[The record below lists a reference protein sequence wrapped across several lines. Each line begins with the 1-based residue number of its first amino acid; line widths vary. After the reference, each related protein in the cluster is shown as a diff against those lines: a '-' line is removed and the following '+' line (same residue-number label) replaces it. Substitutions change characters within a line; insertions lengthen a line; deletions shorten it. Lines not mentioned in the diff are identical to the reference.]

1 MRRLIAVLSFV
12 AASNLLAQTPGTG
25 GMQPALVAVSWNWL
39 AQGEHPAGT
48 VAPGAVAPRFPSP
61 AFGGHPPDS
70 RFPTPGSEL
79 TVYLMTMGH
88 GDEIWE
94 RFGHNAIRIVDAA
107 RGTDSVYNWGT
118 FDFHQPNFLQRFMT
132 GNTLYWMQGDGIAE
146 ELEKYRYLNRSVWA
160 QELNLTPEERV
171 AVRDYIAW
179 NARPENRYYRYD
191 YYLDNCS
198 TRVRDVIDRVIGGH
212 LRDVSA
218 SRLTNT
224 TYRFHTQRLLQF
236 DRAVAVGTNIGLGAV
251 ADRPISAWE
260 EMFLPARL
268 QEHVR
273 GVQLKNPDGSTRP
286 LVKGEQQL
294 FAAQRPPEPTQPPDH
309 TLIYLA
315 TGLVIGGLV
324 VMLTRAA
331 NAGRRAARIALATL
345 TTTWAA
351 LTGLLGAILIV
362 GWAATRHVFMAWNE
376 NLLQFEPLSLGL
388 AVVLPLAIMRGRAAH
403 TAQRLSLVIALI
415 ALLGFVIQV
424 LPGVDQVNGAV
435 IALALPVHVA
445 LAWSM
450 RALATVHA
458 TSPAPGAAARAVVS
472 RSAA

>member
-1 MRRLIAVLSFV
+1 MAGELV
-12 AASNLLAQTPGTG
+12 ARASGTG
-25 GMQPALVAVSWNWL
+25 GAQPALVAVSWQWL
-39 AQGEHPAGT
+39 LQGEQPAGT
-48 VAPGAVAPRFPSP
+48 VAPGAAAPRFPI
-61 AFGGHPPDS
+61 PDS

-160 QELNLTPEERV
+160 QELNLTPAERV
-171 AVRDYIAW
+171 AVRDFIAW
-179 NARPENRYYRYD
+179 NALPENRYYRYD

-198 TRVRDVIDRVIGGH
+198 TRVRDLIDRVVGGQ
-212 LRDVSA
+212 LGTA
-218 SRLTNT
+218 SKGHLTNT

-236 DRAVAVGTNIGLGAV
+236 DRAVAAGTNVGLGEV

-268 QEHVR
+268 QAHVR
-273 GVQLKNPDGSTRP
+273 DVQLTNADGSTRP
-286 LVKGEQQL
+286 LVNGEQQL
-294 FAAQRPPEPTQPPDH
+294 FAAQRGPEPSAPPDH

-315 TGLVIGGLV
+315 TGLVIAAGIAV
-324 VMLTRAA
+324 LTRAA
-331 NAGRRAARIALATL
+331 SGGRRAARIALATL
-345 TTTWAA
+345 STTWAA
-351 LTGLLGAILIV
+351 LTGLLGVILIV
-362 GWAATRHVFMAWNE
+362 GWTATRHVFMAWNE
-376 NLLQFEPLSLGL
+376 NMLQFEPLSLGL
-388 AVVLPLAIMRGRAAH
+388 AVVLPLAIMRGRAVDA
-403 TAQRLSLVIALI
+403 ARRLSGVVALVALV
-415 ALLGFVIQV
+415 GFVMQV

-435 IALALPVHVA
+435 IALALPVHLA

-450 RALATVHA
+450 RALRPAAA
-458 TSPAPGAAARAVVS
+458 TSPTAPAAARAVVS

>member
-1 MRRLIAVLSFV
+1 
-12 AASNLLAQTPGTG
+12 
-25 GMQPALVAVSWNWL
+25 
-39 AQGEHPAGT
+39 
-48 VAPGAVAPRFPSP
+48 
-61 AFGGHPPDS
+61 
-70 RFPTPGSEL
+70 
-79 TVYLMTMGH
+79 MTMGH

-118 FDFHQPNFLQRFMT
+118 FDFHQPNFLQRFLS

-179 NARPENRYYRYD
+179 NALPDNRYYRYD

-198 TRVRDVIDRVIGGH
+198 TRVRDVIDRAIGGQ
-212 LRDVSA
+212 LREVSA

-224 TYRFHTQRLLQF
+224 TYRFHTQRLLQL
-236 DRAVAVGTNIGLGAV
+236 DRAVAVGTNIGLGVV

-315 TGLVIGGLV
+315 TGLVIGGFV

-351 LTGLLGAILIV
+351 LAGLLGVILIV
-362 GWAATRHVFMAWNE
+362 GWTATRHVFMAWNE

-388 AVVLPLAIMRGRAAH
+388 AVVLPLAISRGRAVR

-415 ALLGFVIQV
+415 ALVGFVIQV
-424 LPGVDQVNGAV
+424 LPRVDQVNGAV
-435 IALALPVHVA
+435 IALALPVHLA

-450 RALATVHA
+450 RAIQPVPA
-458 TSPAPGAAARAVVS
+458 TSPVPGAGARAVVS

>member
-1 MRRLIAVLSFV
+1 MTKSIGALIVALSFSA
-12 AASNLLAQTPGTG
+12 AASG
-25 GMQPALVAVSWNWL
+25 GQPS
-39 AQGEHPAGT
+39 
-48 VAPGAVAPRFPSP
+48 APGSQFPVP
-61 AFGGHPPDS
+61 GPPS
-70 RFPTPGSEL
+70 VPGSEL

-94 RFGHNAIRIVDAA
+94 RFGHNAIRIVDAV

-118 FDFHQPNFLQRFMT
+118 FDFHQPNFLQRFLT

-179 NARPENRYYRYD
+179 NALPDNRYYRYD

-198 TRVRDVIDRVIGGH
+198 TRVRDVIDRVIGGR
-212 LRDVSA
+212 LREVSA

-224 TYRFHTQRLLQF
+224 TYRFHTQRLLQL

-273 GVQLKNPDGSTRP
+273 GVQLENPDGSTRP

-315 TGLVIGGLV
+315 TGLAIGGFV

-331 NAGRRAARIALATL
+331 NGGRRAARIALAAL

-351 LTGLLGAILIV
+351 LAGLLGGILIV

-388 AVVLPLAIMRGRAAH
+388 AVVLPLAISHGRAVH
-403 TAQRLSLVIALI
+403 TAQRLSLVVALI
-415 ALLGFVIQV
+415 ALLGFVMQ
-424 LPGVDQVNGAV
+424 LFPGVDQVNGAV
-435 IALALPVHVA
+435 IALALPVHLA

-450 RALATVHA
+450 RAIQPVAA
-458 TSPAPGAAARAVVS
+458 TSPMPAAGTRAVVS